1 MLPVLEHTVDT
12 SHHNGQSF
20 ILKAL
25 AGHIKRLSGPHFGL
39 SVLSLT
45 RGFRDRRQRT
55 AQLMQRLLGVGVP
68 VAALP
73 NVVGFQFNA
82 GLDGCDWLVAGLQ
95 VNAGE

>member
-1 MLPVLEHTVDT
+1 MTW
-12 SHHNGQSF
+12 
-20 ILKAL
+20 
-25 AGHIKRLSGPHFGL
+25 AGHIWPASHELDTCFGDL
-39 SVLSLT
+39 Q
-45 RGFRDRRQRT
+45 QRT
-55 AQLMQRLLGVGVP
+55 AQLMQRLLGVSVP